1 MVNVPTASQTIVP
14 EPTPPVHQTLASW
27 DDEFEPS
34 DVATT
39 VVEATLADVRN
50 FSEKQSVFILSNLL

>member
-1 MVNVPTASQTIVP
+1 MP
-14 EPTPPVHQTLASW
+14 EPTPPVQQTIAAW

-39 VVEATLADVRN
+39 VVEATLAEVY
-50 FSEKQSVFILSNLL
+50 KFIFKILCLF

>member
-1 MVNVPTASQTIVP
+1 MIRLVLVPKA
-14 EPTPPVHQTLASW
+14 TPPVQPSMSSW

-39 VVEATLADVRN
+39 VVEATLADVYL
-50 FSEKQSVFILSNLL
+50 FAFEVVFLFIFLFHV

>member
-1 MVNVPTASQTIVP
+1 MVDIFVFVFDDFNFPLNILVS
-14 EPTPPVHQTLASW
+14 EPTPPVQQTLASW

-39 VVEATLADVRN
+39 VVESTLAEVKN
-50 FSEKQSVFILSNLL
+50 FC